1 MYQSPEDLYLHWRS
15 RPEMLPDETH
25 SLSRALLQP
34 GIGLEGVYLLSDPG
48 VPEPAGHG
56 PQPPCQLPGLGRGRK
71 LLEISQSLGDE
82 ILLGL
87 VKLYEGAGIL
97 LQLELVRSLMNPKK
111 VCAAGGMYASAG
123 RKIYLVT
130 IFTILFMLA
139 TKRIPVSPN
148 VWAELSTLK
157 RPGET
162 FDQLLNE
169 MIEHEKKNR
178 LIEHLKKI
186 ADEGEFVEMQL

>member
-1 MYQSPEDLYLHWRS
+1 
-15 RPEMLPDETH
+15 
-25 SLSRALLQP
+25 
-34 GIGLEGVYLLSDPG
+34 
-48 VPEPAGHG
+48 
-56 PQPPCQLPGLGRGRK
+56 
-71 LLEISQSLGDE
+71 
-82 ILLGL
+82 
-87 VKLYEGAGIL
+87 
-97 LQLELVRSLMNPKK
+97 
-111 VCAAGGMYASAG
+111 
-123 RKIYLVT
+123 
-130 IFTILFMLA
+130 
-139 TKRIPVSPN
+139 

>member
-1 MYQSPEDLYLHWRS
+1 
-15 RPEMLPDETH
+15 
-25 SLSRALLQP
+25 
-34 GIGLEGVYLLSDPG
+34 
-48 VPEPAGHG
+48 
-56 PQPPCQLPGLGRGRK
+56 
-71 LLEISQSLGDE
+71 
-82 ILLGL
+82 
-87 VKLYEGAGIL
+87 
-97 LQLELVRSLMNPKK
+97 
-111 VCAAGGMYASAG
+111 MYASAG

-162 FDQLLNE
+162 FNQLLDE

-186 ADEGEFVEMQL
+186 ADQGEFVEMQL